1 MKSMVRMIPLVLGA
15 AFLFAV
21 PAQARNYDCTKA
33 GNANK
38 AACKGQTTTHTAS
51 TKTVTKA
58 TSTTG
63 ATAARHYDCSKPGN
77 ANKAVCKGA
86 VTAAPVAAPTAAP
99 KATPVAH
106 TTSTTR
112 RATTGVKTTTASG
125 PNGATAQCKDGS
137 YSHSATHSGTCSH
150 HGGVAKWF

>member
-1 MKSMVRMIPLVLGA
+1 MVRMIPLILGA
-15 AFLFAV
+15 ALLFAV
-21 PAQARNYDCTKA
+21 PAQARNYDCSKA

-38 AACKGQTTTHTAS
+38 AACKGQTATHATSTTT
-51 TKTVTKA
+51 TTTKA

-86 VTAAPVAAPTAAP
+86 ATAAPVAAPAPAP
-99 KATPVAH
+99 KAAPFAH
-106 TTSTTR
+106 TASTTQQ
-112 RATTGVKTTTASG
+112 TTTSVKTTTASG

-137 YSHSATHSGTCSH
+137 YSHSATHSGTCSR